1 MMMTMKLSAFYLIIV
16 NCTLV
21 VPVPE
26 VGSGNCTLV
35 VPVPEVGSGTM
46 VIGIDIV

>member
-1 MMMTMKLSAFYLIIV
+1 MMMTTMKLSAFYLIIV

-26 VGSGNCTLV
+26 VD
-35 VPVPEVGSGTM
+35 SGTM

>member
-1 MMMTMKLSAFYLIIV
+1 MMMMMKLSAFYLIIV

-26 VGSGNCTLV
+26 VGTSG
-35 VPVPEVGSGTM
+35 STM
-46 VIGIDIV
+46 VIAIDIV

>member
-21 VPVPE
+21 VSVPE
-26 VGSGNCTLV
+26 V
-35 VPVPEVGSGTM
+35 GTM

>member
-16 NCTLV
+16 NCILI
-21 VPVPE
+21 VPA
-26 VGSGNCTLV
+26 
-35 VPVPEVGSGTM
+35 VPEVGSGTM

>member
-16 NCTLV
+16 NCTLI

-26 VGSGNCTLV
+26 VGSRT
-35 VPVPEVGSGTM
+35 VPGMVPW
-46 VIGIDIV
+46 

>member
-16 NCTLV
+16 NCTL
-21 VPVPE
+21 
-26 VGSGNCTLV
+26 G

-46 VIGIDIV
+46 VIGTTGIDIV

>member
-1 MMMTMKLSAFYLIIV
+1 MMMTTMKLSAFYLIII
-16 NCTLV
+16 NCTLI

-26 VGSGNCTLV
+26 VD
-35 VPVPEVGSGTM
+35 SGTM

>member
-1 MMMTMKLSAFYLIIV
+1 MMTMKLSAFYLIIV

-26 VGSGNCTLV
+26 VG
-35 VPVPEVGSGTM
+35 TM